1 MAMNWGFGGGGGIDP
16 ITGQKRPGQH
26 ITTPYG
32 AFSFNDPSQLPASM
46 QPWFKQI
53 SSNVVGP
60 LGGWGQEWGKPPT
73 LSPEDITALQQLTPF
88 QAGLPTRVNSTQRPF
103 NLGNLGNTKINNLVP
118 ANSSTGSPG
127 KLDLRTASGPLS
139 STGFDSSNP
148 TGYVMGSRPSSEI
161 RDFYSRYGPTGDPY
175 GLGTMT
181 DAQVQQFYAQNRHV
195 PQAASSTG
203 GLGRLA
209 GGIGNLLGGAA
220 GGVGN
225 LLSGLLGG
233 GGGGGGGSP
242 PPSGGGGFLNT
253 INNTLGGLSGRL
265 GNLSG
270 LFGGGGG
277 GSSGGGGGFNLG
289 GLNIPSNLLGAGLLG
304 TGLLTDQEPG
314 EVGEARQFLRN
325 RFTSPTA
332 LADQFGTQVG
342 AFQQQY
348 QPLLDQMRQ
357 RGIDEISQ
365 QFAAAFPGTVGAQG
379 PQFGTMGRYL
389 TDEALPREQAVLGDL
404 ARYGMNLQGDAAGK
418 ILDTSKPDAMS
429 QLAAILGYDML
440 AGGVN
445 SQLAQ
450 QIAQALGTTLTLDMA
465 QAGAGLSG
473 IMAMTSHGVAI
484 PIEAI
489 NLSGGL
495 GGATGTSAGASSG
508 LGGLLA
514 ALAPAAVGGGLGNL
528 AGANLGS
535 NQFQSTLIGGA
546 AGAAG
551 GAATGA
557 AIGAF
562 GGPIGAGIG
571 TLVGAIAGGIG
582 GLFGRRTKQHA
593 EKAANRQADIGSQSG
608 QVQAHAAFLGDA
620 LEAAGISGSTAVDS
634 ALVDEMYREFKGA
647 GYPTITDPNSLKGK
661 TFDKIAQQLV
671 ANSASDAAEQN
682 EVSYLLGRTLLKT
695 LQAQNPAIKTLD
707 DVPGLRQSYLDFLT
721 GAAYIEPKARQ
732 RGAYVPGEE
741 VLRKTGFAAT

>member
-60 LGGWGQEWGKPPT
+60 LGGWGPEWGKPPT

-195 PQAASSTG
+195 HQAASSTG

-233 GGGGGGGSP
+233 GGGGGGGRA
-242 PPSGGGGFLNT
+242 PPSGGGGFLDC
-253 INNTLGGLSGRL
+253 LWVWW
-265 GNLSG
+265 
-270 LFGGGGG
+270 GGGGG
-277 GSSGGGGGFNLG
+277 GSGGGGGGLNLG

-440 AGGVN
+440 TRGQDGGSVGGLSLGGLGTGGTGTGAGAGGLGGLDPFAAIGQMTPQQLAQQLLSGNGAASIGQAIMQAGGVN

-508 LGGLLA
+508 FGGLLA

-562 GGPIGAGIG
+562 GGPISAGIG
-571 TLVGAIAGGIG
+571 ALVGAIAGGIG
-582 GLFGRRTKQHA
+582 GLLGRRTKQHA

-671 ANSASDAAEQN
+671 ANSASDAA
-682 EVSYLLGRTLLKT
+682 
-695 LQAQNPAIKTLD
+695 
-707 DVPGLRQSYLDFLT
+707 F
-721 GAAYIEPKARQ
+721 
-732 RGAYVPGEE
+732 
-741 VLRKTGFAAT
+741 